1 MKKKMKKRA
10 VKILTVSICMLVLL
24 VTMAVPCFASES
36 IPGIDLPSG
45 YTKDNSLYV
54 FTVDGDGCASPL
66 TAGQEI
72 FGGTSFR
79 YQFGMKITEV
89 PTGCDCGCGVAPWD
103 PLILNHYVSVD
114 LDLSIGFSG
123 SRAYTTKGVSYFE
136 CYTTTEPYTWGD
148 YPGLELYGDYYRICI
163 FNNGY
168 ETGSSVRYKTVA
180 IGTDGNKHCYSYLGS
195 IDFADN
201 DCLTITAW
209 SGMDSY
215 INGGACK
222 KMCEEGLFTIDA
234 SNYESEYDR
243 GYNDGYDWG
252 YDWGYDDGV
261 AIGQEVGY
269 DEGVN
274 DGLEIGFDDGYTAG
288 FDTGYD
294 EGLEFGYD
302 SGYTAGSSEGY
313 DEGHSTGY
321 TEGYGV
327 GSKDATEQGQL
338 LKKTIFAIFE
348 APVTLINGMLD
359 FDLFGVNL
367 LSLAKTLLTFAVVGV
382 ILAVLI
388 KNRT

>member
-10 VKILTVSICMLVLL
+10 VKILAVSICMLVLL

-45 YTKDNSLYV
+45 YTKDNPLYV

-66 TAGQEI
+66 TAGQEM

-89 PTGCDCGCGVAPWD
+89 PTACDCCDDVAPCD
-103 PLILNHYVSVD
+103 PLILNHYVAVD

-136 CYTTTEPYTWGD
+136 CYTSSEPYTWGD
-148 YPGLELYGDYYRICI
+148 YPGLELYGDYYRICV
-163 FNNGY
+163 FNNDY

-180 IGTDGNKHCYSYLGS
+180 IGTDMNKHCYSYLGS

-201 DCLTITAW
+201 DCLRITAW
-209 SGMDSY
+209 SGTDSY

-234 SNYESEYDR
+234 SNYESDYDK
-243 GYNDGYDWG
+243 GYNDG

-313 DEGHSTGY
+313 DEGHTVGY